1 MYLETFSKRLKDL
14 MEWEDMSTR
23 ALSKVIHADRKGVRG
38 WLQGCY
44 FPRWDTLIKIADY
57 FHVSIDFLVG
67 MEDCDEL
74 AYMVAFKAVTVEEA
88 KEKFS
93 SSLKTFMQQNHLTIY
108 AVAKG
113 AKVGQKPVKNW
124 LVKGSMPETMTIIR
138 LAHLMKCSIDSL
150 FGRR

>member
-1 MYLETFSKRLKDL
+1 MYQERFSKRLREIMD
-14 MEWEDMSTR
+14 WEDMSAR
-23 ALSKVIHADRKGVRG
+23 SLSKIIHADRKGVRG
-38 WLQGCY
+38 WLQGNH
-44 FPRWDTLIKIADY
+44 FPRWDTVIKIADY

-67 MEDCDEL
+67 MEDDEI
-74 AYMVAFKAVTVEEA
+74 AYTGTFKTVTVEEA
-88 KEKFS
+88 KEKFL

-124 LVKGSMPETMTIIR
+124 LVKGSMPEMMTIIR
-138 LAHLMKCSIDSL
+138 LSQLMNRSIDSL